1 MSLTHPPLPVVSTL
15 LCERPDGTRIL
26 TITTKTGP
34 EEFLFSAEQWLKLAE
49 TAQWFET
56 HVTTFPEE
64 VDDAQAE
71 IDMDAGDERR
81 DCLGLAVHGRST
93 GWEP

>member
-1 MSLTHPPLPVVSTL
+1 MSIATL
-15 LCERPDGTRIL
+15 QTPIAARLRE
-26 TITTKTGP
+26 
-34 EEFLFSAEQWLKLAE
+34 LA
-49 TAQWFET
+49 
-56 HVTTFPEE
+56 HVTGIEPWELETMTVCEFAARVEAMRAAAETFPEE